1 MFWLTL
7 LTYYNICAALLNTS
21 FILSFKIIFVFF
33 ECSLYL
39 YKVHLSYPSITPS
52 LQLLPSPPL
61 YIHSCS
67 CLLFNHNSYELMHW
81 ITMPHLEI
89 RISEISFLSAAPT
102 FFLLPLLWLPLFI
115 GWWEVDIDE
124 KTQLRDQVL
133 THYTLTIYEF
143 LYQPLSTTKASLN
156 KVHRRTKLWV

>member
-102 FFLLPLLWLPLFI
+102 FFPLPLLWLPLFI

-124 KTQLRDQVL
+124 KNTAERSG
-133 THYTLTIYEF
+133 TYTLYIDH
-143 LYQPLSTTKASLN
+143 LWISVSTTIHDKSFSEQSS
-156 KVHRRTKLWV
+156 